1 MEQCA
6 ACLLTLSKVKKL
18 VIFYIPSWKNSEL
31 DNHLYLAENTSFSK
45 KKNSKFD
52 GYWLETPRNTMSSY
66 GWMIYTTSRCVHSV
80 EVQRIDVLIGVR
92 PVIEVP
98 IYKIDY

>member
-18 VIFYIPSWKNSEL
+18 VNFYVPYWKNSEL

-45 KKNSKFD
+45 KKILNSMD
-52 GYWLETPRNTMSSY
+52 
-66 GWMIYTTSRCVHSV
+66 
-80 EVQRIDVLIGVR
+80 IG
-92 PVIEVP
+92 
-98 IYKIDY
+98 

>member
-18 VIFYIPSWKNSEL
+18 VIFYIPSWNNGEL

-45 KKNSKFD
+45 KNNSKFD
-52 GYWLETPRNTMSSY
+52 GYWLETPRNTMSSRS
-66 GWMIYTTSRCVHSV
+66 WIIYATARRVHSI
-80 EVQRIDVLIGVR
+80 EVQRTNVLVGVR
-92 PVIEVP
+92 PVIEVSKDN
-98 IYKIDY
+98 ISY

>member
-18 VIFYIPSWKNSEL
+18 V
-31 DNHLYLAENTSFSK
+31 SFSK
-45 KKNSKFD
+45 KDNSKFD

-66 GWMIYTTSRCVHSV
+66 GWIIYTTARCVHSV
-80 EVQRIDVLIGVR
+80 EVQRTDVLIGVR

-98 IYKIDY
+98 ISKIDY

>member
-18 VIFYIPSWKNSEL
+18 VIFYIPSWNNGEL

-45 KKNSKFD
+45 KDNSKFD
-52 GYWLETPRNTMSSY
+52 GYWLETPEIQCQVMD
-66 GWMIYTTSRCVHSV
+66 GLFI
-80 EVQRIDVLIGVR
+80 QLQDVFIV
-92 PVIEVP
+92 
-98 IYKIDY
+98 